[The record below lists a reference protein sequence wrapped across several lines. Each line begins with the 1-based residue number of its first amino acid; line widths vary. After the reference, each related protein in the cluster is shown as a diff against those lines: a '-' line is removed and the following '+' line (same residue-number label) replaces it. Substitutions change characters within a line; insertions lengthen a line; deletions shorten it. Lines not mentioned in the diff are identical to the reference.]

1 MKKIILLT
9 LSVLTVLTV
18 STFAFWP
25 KWMDSD
31 WSCPDTNKNGICDW
45 QEDFDNDGI
54 LNRMDPDYTWAN
66 AQNNPYFV
74 DENNN
79 GICDRRENGTFRG
92 FGRRWIN
99 LSWTVFTWTVNYRRW
114 WIWHMLS
121 TEEREK
127 LLSMSIE
134 DRRNYIKE
142 LIMSKNYVL
151 WRWMRGR
158 WFKK

>member
-1 MKKIILLT
+1 
-9 LSVLTVLTV
+9 
-18 STFAFWP
+18 
-25 KWMDSD
+25 
-31 WSCPDTNKNGICDW
+31 
-45 QEDFDNDGI
+45 
-54 LNRMDPDYTWAN
+54 MDPDYTWAN